1 MLSGQ
6 LVGVAYGG
14 LGAASVWLSIHALWC
29 VQWAAFC
36 GLWTRITPEAIQAMH
51 VRLAEEETARQSEIP
66 DRATAQRDAS
76 LQESLLRPSGG
87 SE

>member
-14 LGAASVWLSIHALWC
+14 LGAAAVWLSIHALWC
-29 VQWAAFC
+29 MQWAAFC
-36 GLWTRITPEAIQAMH
+36 GLWERITPEAIQAMH
-51 VRLAEEETARQSEIP
+51 ERLAEEETAKESETA
-66 DRATAQRDAS
+66 DQAGAQRDVS
-76 LQESLLRPSGG
+76 LKATLLRPSGG